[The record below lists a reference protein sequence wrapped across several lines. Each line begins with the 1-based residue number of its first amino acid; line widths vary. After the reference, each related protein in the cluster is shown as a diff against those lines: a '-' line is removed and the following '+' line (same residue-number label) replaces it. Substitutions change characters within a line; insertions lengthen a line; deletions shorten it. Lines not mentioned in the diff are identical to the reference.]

1 MQEERFDRID
11 QALREIHQRFDGVDG
26 RFDGVEK
33 RLDGVD
39 GRLDDIKRDMHLLH
53 EDAIERIAAT
63 REYSGPTKEEFA
75 ELKELIGRRLDPLA
89 ALGRDHEGRIRRLE
103 TRRR

>member
-53 EDAIERIAAT
+53 EDAMSASRPRASTAVQ
-63 REYSGPTKEEFA
+63 
-75 ELKELIGRRLDPLA
+75 
-89 ALGRDHEGRIRRLE
+89 
-103 TRRR
+103 RRRSLRS